1 MGTLIVTPIEAFC
14 NCMRAGTGICSS
26 IPDPEGY
33 RIKLA
38 VILASHMIK
47 NAEKFCGHGKF
58 GVVVDTY
65 LKSL

>member
-1 MGTLIVTPIEAFC
+1 
-14 NCMRAGTGICSS
+14 MRAGTGICSS

-65 LKSL
+65 GAPSTWKNILSLQI